1 MISWYD
7 NVYLKSPHWQLTL
20 PGRDLSHW
28 IVDNRKSI
36 HISDVKS
43 NNDWLS
49 VTLISEYSVLLQK
62 IRLSEAWLV
71 KIPSCYGRFA
81 CCFIQWQWVL
91 IRTESEP
98 WHLRILGPMVWVLWT
113 ITKDL
118 WNWCLAKRELISL
131 SKYPGTNGLEST
143 ILERLVSWAL
153 SETSELLADLKKSV
167 IALEFSMSKWIGRQ
181 RMVPTFKMLTKCTM
195 SRDQG
200 IDLTTCVLSSTET
213 IACAMWVL
221 KAQKSGTSALV
232 PARRMPFRVVENL
245 KPCWLRHWN
254 QIGRIALTMTIQSHQ
269 PLIGYET
276 GHTTRC
282 STSTLMPWA
291 KESVSTEILPS
302 HIQSWTQSQVLLY
315 VRQVCCWWKLLLM
328 RKGSPPRPRRDT
340 SSACWFSRRNGM
352 RWWCQ
357 ASFKRFSYIVCLK
370 EPNGLRYWRPRR
382 AKTKVKFSGKLPMQS
397 TMIHTGPNS
406 KNIVSDLKMT
416 RNWQGHYMQSGT
428 MLRSGGIA
436 TISLIA
442 SAHLPKLKCL
452 VHCHS
457 LLPLWRCLG
466 RLILLGGRRRSL
478 RCRRRA
484 VAVAAVLRFR
494 VRP

>member
-153 SETSELLADLKKSV
+153 SVTSELLADLKKSV

-181 RMVPTFKMLTKCTM
+181 TMVPTFKMLTKCTM

-221 KAQKSGTSALV
+221 KDQKSGTSALV

-276 GHTTRC
+276 GHTTLC
-282 STSTLMPWA
+282 STSTLMPRA
-291 KESVSTEILPS
+291 KESVSTEILP
-302 HIQSWTQSQVLLY
+302 
-315 VRQVCCWWKLLLM
+315 
-328 RKGSPPRPRRDT
+328 
-340 SSACWFSRRNGM
+340 
-352 RWWCQ
+352 
-357 ASFKRFSYIVCLK
+357 
-370 EPNGLRYWRPRR
+370 
-382 AKTKVKFSGKLPMQS
+382 
-397 TMIHTGPNS
+397 
-406 KNIVSDLKMT
+406 
-416 RNWQGHYMQSGT
+416 
-428 MLRSGGIA
+428 
-436 TISLIA
+436 
-442 SAHLPKLKCL
+442 
-452 VHCHS
+452 
-457 LLPLWRCLG
+457 
-466 RLILLGGRRRSL
+466 
-478 RCRRRA
+478 
-484 VAVAAVLRFR
+484 
-494 VRP
+494 